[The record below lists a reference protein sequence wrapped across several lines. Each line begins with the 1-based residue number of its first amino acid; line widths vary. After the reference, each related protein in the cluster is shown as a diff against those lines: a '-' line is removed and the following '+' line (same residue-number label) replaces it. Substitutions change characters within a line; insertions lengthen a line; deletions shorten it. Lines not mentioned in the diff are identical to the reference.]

1 MKRQLVKE
9 RKNWRH
15 KFDEIGFTF
24 HSMGD
29 GYWTEGV
36 CYQFSSSEI
45 DLIEQVTADLHE
57 LCLEAVEY
65 ATNRNLYAQLGIPP
79 QFAELINRSWRRQEP
94 SLYGRFDFLFSPDGE
109 LKLLEYNADTP
120 TSLIESSVA
129 QWLWLEELF
138 PQYDQFNSIH
148 EKLPAA
154 FTLLK
159 EAMPAGAPFY
169 FTCMKDSEEDLM
181 TVEYLRDV
189 ALQAGLEARH
199 IYVEDIGFNDLDG
212 FFYDL
217 EEERIEFMFKL
228 YPWEWMLADKFGEK
242 LLLDTISLVEP
253 PWKIIL
259 SSKGLLPLL
268 WQMSPGHPHLLA
280 AYFDPHKLNGSY
292 AKKPIFSREGANVT
306 LYRNARPIF
315 ETSGEYGEAG
325 FVYQELHEIPD
336 FDGHYPVIGS
346 WIIDGV
352 PAGVGIREDDTPIT
366 TDKSRFVP
374 HYFEP

>member
-1 MKRQLVKE
+1 MKRLIVKKRE
-9 RKNWRH
+9 NWQKNPPKSVSLSILWATDIGRK
-15 KFDEIGFTF
+15 GF
-24 HSMGD
+24 
-29 GYWTEGV
+29 

-57 LCLEAVEY
+57 LCIEAVDY
-65 ATNRNLYAQLGIPP
+65 ATSRNLYAQLGIPP
-79 QFAELINRSWRRQEP
+79 QFAEFINRSWRRQEP

-138 PQYDQFNSIH
+138 PRYDQFNSIH
-148 EKLPAA
+148 EKLLTA
-154 FTLLK
+154 FSHLK
-159 EAMPAGAPFY
+159 EAMPAEAPFY

-199 IYVEDIGFNDLDG
+199 IYVEDIGFNELDG

-217 EEERIEFMFKL
+217 AEERIEFMFKL

-259 SSKGLLPLL
+259 SSRVFCLCCGKCHRGI
-268 WQMSPGHPHLLA
+268 
-280 AYFDPHKLNGSY
+280 
-292 AKKPIFSREGANVT
+292 PICWP
-306 LYRNARPIF
+306 PI
-315 ETSGEYGEAG
+315 S
-325 FVYQELHEIPD
+325 
-336 FDGHYPVIGS
+336 
-346 WIIDGV
+346 
-352 PAGVGIREDDTPIT
+352 IRTN
-366 TDKSRFVP
+366 
-374 HYFEP
+374 